1 MGTTGDT
8 TGNGSPSSIRLA
20 TGRDAEPV
28 ADIYAPNVTDTVISF
43 EAEPPDAEEM
53 RRRIEA
59 TLERYPWLV
68 YERQGRVLGYA
79 YAGAHG
85 SRAAYQWSVD
95 VSVYV
100 SGEAHRMGVGRAL
113 YTSLFA
119 ALDLQGFYNAFAGAT
134 LPNPASV
141 GLHEAMGF
149 RPVGVYRGT
158 GYKMGAWHDVGWW
171 HLPLRERV
179 GDPAPPADLLS
190 VLGASVLGS
199 EEWDAA
205 LAKGLPLLRSGP

>member
-1 MGTTGDT
+1 MGIMGDAS
-8 TGNGSPSSIRLA
+8 GDGSPSSIRLA
-20 TGRDAEPV
+20 TARDAGPV
-28 ADIYAPNVTDTVISF
+28 AAIYAPNVTETVISF
-43 EAEPPDAEEM
+43 ESEPPDEDEM

-59 TLERYPWLV
+59 TLGRYPWLV
-68 YERQGRVLGYA
+68 CERRGRVLGYA

-100 SGEAHRMGVGRAL
+100 HGEAHRMGVGRAL

-119 ALDLQGFYNAFAGAT
+119 VLEVQGFYNAYAGAT

-171 HLPLRERV
+171 HLALRERV
-179 GDPAPPADLLS
+179 PDPDPPAGLP
-190 VLGASVLGS
+190 SVLGS
-199 EEWDAA
+199 REWDDA

>member
-1 MGTTGDT
+1 MGIPVDASGD
-8 TGNGSPSSIRLA
+8 GPSSSIRLA
-20 TGRDAEPV
+20 TALNAGPV
-28 ADIYAPNVTDTVISF
+28 AAIYAPNVTDTVISF
-43 EAEPPDAEEM
+43 EAEPPDEEEM
-53 RRRIEA
+53 RRRIEV

-68 YERQGRVLGYA
+68 CERRGRVLGYA

-100 SGEAHRMGVGRAL
+100 HGEAQRTGVGRAL

-119 ALDLQGFYNAFAGAT
+119 ALEVQGFYNAFAGAT
-134 LPNPASV
+134 LPNPGSV

-171 HLPLRERV
+171 RLPLRERV
-179 GDPAPPADLLS
+179 PDPAPPAGLS
-190 VLGASVLGS
+190 SVLGS

-205 LAKGLPLLRSGP
+205 LAKGLPLLRGGP